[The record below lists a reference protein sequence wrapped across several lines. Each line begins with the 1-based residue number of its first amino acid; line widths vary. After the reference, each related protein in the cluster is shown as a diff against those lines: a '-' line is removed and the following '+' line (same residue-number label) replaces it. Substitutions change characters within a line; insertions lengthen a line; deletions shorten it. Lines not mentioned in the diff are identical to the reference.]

1 MIAHLPA
8 VNVCNISTFPVCLHL
23 QTTAIFSIFH
33 LVIAPRERRCSRR
46 FIFRTHSPPTLASME
61 SRACVTRKNV
71 LVEPDADWLETRNV
85 PPPCSPLMGNGPA
98 FCRCSQNKTRV
109 CGASCVGLN
118 QCVCVNVFEWVC
130 VLTAA
135 GRGDIHQFHSFGIN
149 KKLKDLDIYMNQVSE
164 SGLWDCAC
172 IYICLFKGGTLMLIW
187 AFIHWTYNYFHNYLS
202 T

>member
-33 LVIAPRERRCSRR
+33 LVIAPLERRCSRW
-46 FIFRTHSPPTLASME
+46 FIFRMHAPPTLASME

-71 LVEPDADWLETRNV
+71 PVEPEADWLETRNV
-85 PPPCSPLMGNGPA
+85 PPPCSPLMGMGPP

-118 QCVCVNVFEWVC
+118 QCVCVCERLWMSVC
-130 VLTAA
+130 SDSSWQ
-135 GRGDIHQFHSFGIN
+135 RWHSSVSFVWN
-149 KKLKDLDIYMNQVSE
+149 K
-164 SGLWDCAC
+164 
-172 IYICLFKGGTLMLIW
+172 
-187 AFIHWTYNYFHNYLS
+187 
-202 T
+202 